1 MGAPMAPVPRT
12 AMEGMRATVPRR
24 RVRDASAVIAVC
36 LATHA
41 PDAARLARQLASL
54 EDQEAPWQLVR
65 HDDTEGIGAWQSFER
80 CYVRA
85 PSTADL
91 VAPCDQ
97 DDVWH
102 AASWRA
108 C

>member
-12 AMEGMRATVPRR
+12 AMEGMRATVPRCP
-24 RVRDASAVIAVC
+24 VRDASPVIAVC

-41 PDAARLARQLASL
+41 PDPARLARQLASL
-54 EDQEAPWQLVR
+54 EAQEAPWRLVR
-65 HDDTEGIGAWQSFER
+65 HDDADGIGAWRSFER
-80 CYVRA
+80 CYERV
-85 PSTADL
+85 PHTADL

-102 AASWRA
+102 AGK
-108 C
+108 